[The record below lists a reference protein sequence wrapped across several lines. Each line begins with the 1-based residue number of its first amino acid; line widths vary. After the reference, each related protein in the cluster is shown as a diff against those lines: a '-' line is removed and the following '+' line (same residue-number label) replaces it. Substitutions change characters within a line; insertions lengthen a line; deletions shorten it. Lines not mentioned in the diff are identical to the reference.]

1 MRYLF
6 IALLLLIGSVTS
18 ALAQVS
24 VGIGISAP
32 GVSIGINLPA
42 YPQLA
47 RVPGYPVYYAP
58 GLSFNFFF
66 YDGLYWVY
74 YGDNWYASTW
84 YNGPWDLV
92 EPLYVP
98 VFILRIP
105 VRYYRAPPPYFHGW
119 RRSAPPRWNEHWGR
133 EWEQHRSGWDQ
144 WNRGAV
150 PAPAPLPLY
159 QRQYPGDRYPAAE
172 RQQQLH
178 RDNYRYQPRDTMV
191 QERYRYRERTEPGA
205 PPPPMQGQPG
215 APRRNGPGPQDMQ
228 RSPPP
233 PPLRREEGPRSV
245 PMPPP
250 APPRGPE
257 MQEQRQQQQQQQQRR
272 EMQREMPTPGRGPGP
287 ERERE
292 RERERDENRPR

>member
-6 IALLLLIGSVTS
+6 IALLMLMGSLTS
-18 ALAQVS
+18 ALGQVS

-42 YPQLA
+42 YPRLA

-119 RRSAPPRWNEHWGR
+119 RRSAPPRWGEHWGR
-133 EWEQHRSGWDQ
+133 EWEQHRSGWDE

-150 PAPAPLPLY
+150 PVPAPLPLY

-178 RDNYRYQPRDTMV
+178 RENYRYQPRDTLV

-205 PPPPMQGQPG
+205 PPPMQGQPG

-233 PPLRREEGPRSV
+233 PPLRRDEGPRSA
-245 PMPPP
+245 PMPSP
-250 APPRGPE
+250 APPRGPD
-257 MQEQRQQQQQQQQRR
+257 MQEPRQQQQQRR
-272 EMQREMPTPGRGPGP
+272 EMQREMQSPGRGPGP

>member
-6 IALLLLIGSVTS
+6 IALLLLIGPVTP
-18 ALAQVS
+18 APAQVS
-24 VGIGISAP
+24 VGIGIRAP

-42 YPQLA
+42 YPELV

-58 GLSFNFFF
+58 GLSWNFFF

-74 YGDNWYASTW
+74 ASDNWYASAW

-92 EPLYVP
+92 QPVYVP

-119 RRSAPPRWNEHWGR
+119 RRGAPPRWGEHWGR

-144 WNRGAV
+144 WNHNAV

-159 QRQYPGDRYPAAE
+159 QRQYAGERYPHAE
-172 RQQQLH
+172 QQQQLH
-178 RDNYRYQPRDTMV
+178 RENYRYQPRDALV
-191 QERYRYRERTEPGA
+191 QERYRNRERTEQGA

-215 APRRNGPGPQDMQ
+215 PARRNGPGPQDMQ
-228 RSPPP
+228 RPNPA
-233 PPLRREEGPRSV
+233 PPLRREEGPRS
-245 PMPPP
+245 P
-250 APPRGPE
+250 A
-257 MQEQRQQQQQQQQRR
+257 MQEQRQQHREIQR
-272 EMQREMPTPGRGPGP
+272 EMQTPGRGPGP

-292 RERERDENRPR
+292 QDEQRSRERNR